1 MSSRFYTPKSFIHG
15 ALAFCI
21 LFAANAVT
29 GNASAVV
36 LTFTNFADFEAA
48 AGALMVETFE
58 NDPWID
64 GSNPN
69 VTNSLGLVW
78 TSETDLFIQTSVSRS
93 GSRSI
98 SDSELPTEV
107 GVQINAELP
116 AGTMA
121 IGAFVDSFGG
131 NLGVRMTASNLGDG
145 LLAAVDGPTTP
156 AGSFSSFLGVIS
168 TEVPVARI
176 SFVMAGDD
184 LQGENF
190 AVDDVYFGQLA
201 APVPEPASLA
211 LFGVG
216 LAALGFARRRKTLQ
230 ASTDAGRQI

>member
-1 MSSRFYTPKSFIHG
+1 MAS
-15 ALAFCI
+15 CI

-29 GNASAVV
+29 SSASAVV

-48 AGALMVETFE
+48 AGELMVETFE
-58 NDPWID
+58 NDPWVD
-64 GSNPN
+64 GNNPS
-69 VTNSLGLVW
+69 VTDSLGLVW
-78 TSETDLFIQTSVSRS
+78 TAETDLFIQTSISRS

-98 SDSELPTEV
+98 SDDELPNEF

-121 IGAFVDSFGG
+121 VGAFVDSFGG
-131 NLGVRMTASNLGDG
+131 NLGVRMTASNFADF
-145 LLAAVDGPTTP
+145 LLAAVDGPVTP
-156 AGSFSSFLGVIS
+156 AGSFSTFLGVIS

-201 APVPEPASLA
+201 TPVPEPASLA

-216 LAALGFARRRKTLQ
+216 LAALSFARRRKM
-230 ASTDAGRQI
+230 A